1 MYRDVVELMM
11 QAGEHIDTLL
21 IPKVGVRDDVYM
33 VDCMVTQI
41 EQERELKN
49 RVGLECLIES
59 ALGMVNIDEIA
70 RSSDRL
76 EALHFGVADF
86 AASLRARTVVIG
98 GLNPDYP
105 GDQWHHGLSKLVAV
119 SYTHLTLPT
128 ICSV

>member
-1 MYRDVVELMM
+1 MYRDVVALMM

-59 ALGMVNIDEIA
+59 ALVLVNIDEIA

-86 AASLRARTVVIG
+86 AARLRARPVVI
-98 GLNPDYP
+98 
-105 GDQWHHGLSKLVAV
+105 
-119 SYTHLTLPT
+119 
-128 ICSV
+128 